1 MDVYV
6 VREHSESLLFSLP
19 ISVNK
24 FHFPPNNPS
33 WNLTIEKFI
42 GPIDVL
48 GERLKGTVI
57 RGRDD
62 LSALNALAEKIEVMY
77 EQDRAIFSAALK
89 LEDINGPADALRIAN
104 NLDSYMFL
112 QKVGT
117 DRELGRALVNLE
129 MLDIDFPHQTRPYLD
144 YEAIGAGYREAN
156 GGAFTPDGYVQ
167 RKNSEPVLA
176 EDEKS
181 VLRLTL
187 TTSRGEYVLGL
198 PASDERWDAAKRA
211 LGAEDFAQATVSS
224 VEFAVPQLEALI
236 PVGHITD
243 EEAQALAECLQEI
256 GQDHDE
262 LMKYCS
268 ALAVEEPT
276 TFSEALTIAMDID
289 NYERVPEDPA
299 EYGRHNLRLAG
310 AGDEILDMLNGYT
323 DFEQLGRDIMK
334 EECVRRT
341 DFGLVRRLSEPFPQQ
356 EIGQTMS

>member
-1 MDVYV
+1 MEVYLS
-6 VREHSESLLFSLP
+6 REHSESLHLLP

-24 FHFPPNNPS
+24 FHFPPNNP

-42 GPIDVL
+42 SPIDAL
-48 GERLKGTVI
+48 DERLKGTVI

-104 NLDSYMFL
+104 SLDSYMLFQRVRL
-112 QKVGT
+112 
-117 DRELGRALVNLE
+117 DRELGRALVNFGL
-129 MLDIDFPHQTRPYLD
+129 LDIDFPQQTLPYLD
-144 YEAIGAGYREAN
+144 YEAIGAGYREVN
-156 GGAFTPDGYVQ
+156 GGAFTPDGYVR
-167 RKNSEPVLA
+167 RKNPEPVLA
-176 EDEKS
+176 EDEKR

-187 TTSRGEYVLGL
+187 TTPKGEHVLGL
-198 PASDERWDAAKRA
+198 PASDERWNAAKRA
-211 LGAEDFAQATVSS
+211 LGLEDFAQATVSS
-224 VEFAVPQLEALI
+224 VEFAAPQLKELI
-236 PVGHITD
+236 PAGLITV

-256 GQDHDE
+256 GQDPDG

-268 ALAVEEPT
+268 ALAVEDPT

-289 NYERVPEDPA
+289 DYERVPEDPA

-334 EECVRRT
+334 EEGVRRT

-356 EIGQTMS
+356 EFGQIMS

>member
-1 MDVYV
+1 MEVYLS
-6 VREHSESLLFSLP
+6 REHSESLHLLP

-24 FHFPPNNPS
+24 FHFPPNNP

-48 GERLKGTVI
+48 GERLKGTEL

-62 LSALNALAEKIEVMY
+62 LSALNALAERIEVMY

-104 NLDSYMFL
+104 SLDSYMLF
-112 QKVGT
+112 QRIRS
-117 DRELGRALVNLE
+117 DRELGRALVNFGL
-129 MLDIDFPHQTRPYLD
+129 LDIDFPQQTLPYLD
-144 YEAIGAGYREAN
+144 YEAIGAGYREVN
-156 GGAFTPDGYVQ
+156 GGAFTPDGYVR
-167 RKNSEPVLA
+167 RKNPEPVLA

-181 VLRLTL
+181 VLRLTQ
-187 TTSRGEYVLGL
+187 TTPKGDHVLGL
-198 PASDERWDAAKRA
+198 PASDERWNAAKRA
-211 LGAEDFAQATVSS
+211 LDAEEFAQATVSS
-224 VEFAVPQLEALI
+224 VEFAAPQLKDLI
-236 PVGHITD
+236 PVGLITV

-256 GQDHDE
+256 KQNDE

-268 ALAVEEPT
+268 VLAVEDPS

-289 NYERVPEDPA
+289 DYERVPEDPA
-299 EYGRHNLRLAG
+299 EYGRHNLHLDG

-341 DFGLVRRLSEPFPQQ
+341 EFGLVRRLSEPFPPEQQ
-356 EIGQTMS
+356 IGQTMS

>member
-1 MDVYV
+1 MEVYLS
-6 VREHSESLLFSLP
+6 REHSDPFLFLLPL
-19 ISVNK
+19 SVDK
-24 FHFPPNNPS
+24 FHITPRNPS
-33 WNLTIEKFI
+33 WNLIIENFV
-42 GPIDVL
+42 GPIEAL

-57 RGRDD
+57 KGRDD

-77 EQDRAIFSAALK
+77 EQDRAVFSAALK
-89 LEDINGPADALRIAN
+89 LEDIKGPADALRIAN
-104 NLDSYMFL
+104 GLGSYMLL

-117 DRELGRALVNLE
+117 DRELGRVLVNLE
-129 MLDIDFPHQTRPYLD
+129 MLDIDFPQRTRPYLN

-167 RKNSEPVLA
+167 RKNPEPVLA

-181 VLRLTL
+181 ILRLTL

-198 PASDERWDAAKRA
+198 PASEERWDAAKRA
-211 LGAEDFAQATVSS
+211 LGTEDFAQVTVSS
-224 VEFAVPQLEALI
+224 VEFAAPQLKNLI

-268 ALAVEEPT
+268 ALAVENPT

-289 NYERVPEDPA
+289 DYERVPEDPA

-334 EECVRRT
+334 EESVRRT
-341 DFGLVRRLSEPFPQQ
+341 EFGLVRRLSEPFPQQ